1 MNQNIF
7 KLKEAL
13 DTLNKYAKITFF
25 RKEILDNLQSC
36 SYELEKV
43 INNLEELKE
52 TKEVSL

>member
-1 MNQNIF
+1 MNENIF

-25 RKEILDNLQSC
+25 RKEILDNLQNC
-36 SYELEKV
+36 CYELEKV